1 MTDDQDALIPAPNA
15 SVDSILAGA
24 GRRPRGPRQP
34 KPGHPLEH
42 LATKHPDGVR
52 ATWCTTCKAPI
63 LTGLDDVVCAFDART
78 DVVPLSPLGEALARI
93 GGLVTYELRTGKPP
107 RIVRRTAWMIL
118 ARPAGATTRRAHAAY
133 DVVAAHR
140 CQAVA
145 VGPLAGA
152 SALPAPASSAFDQT
166 QPPPF

>member
-1 MTDDQDALIPAPNA
+1 MTQEPLIPAG
-15 SVDSILAGA
+15 VDSVLAQKA
-24 GRRPRGPRQP
+24 TRGSRTP
-34 KPGHPLEH
+34 KPVHPYAH
-42 LATKHPDGVR
+42 LGTKHPDGIR
-52 ATWCTTCKAPI
+52 ATWCITCKAPI
-63 LTGLDDVVCAFDART
+63 LTGLDDVVCALDART

-107 RIVRRTAWMIL
+107 RIVRRTARMIL

-145 VGPLAGA
+145 VGPLAVA
-152 SALPAPASSAFDQT
+152 STLPAPAATAATAFDAT

>member
-1 MTDDQDALIPAPNA
+1 MTDTA
-15 SVDSILAGA
+15 
-24 GRRPRGPRQP
+24 
-34 KPGHPLEH
+34 H
-42 LATKHPDGVR
+42 
-52 ATWCTTCKAPI
+52 
-63 LTGLDDVVCAFDART
+63 LDDAARAA
-78 DVVPLSPLGEALARI
+78 PLSPLGEALARI

-145 VGPLAGA
+145 VGPLAFDQTQ
-152 SALPAPASSAFDQT
+152 PAPASSAFDQT